1 MDYKKEES
9 LFVRGFYLE
18 LFSRLTA
25 YFKKMSRNP
34 SWFLM
39 SLAGRFGIFRAMAV
53 YLAKTPNLHNYQSK
67 AHLSYFQNL
76 DPKEAAEV
84 LKKDALYPG
93 IYIPNI
99 LFKEIVD
106 FAYSNPCYGNL
117 DPKLGFLY
125 SEKETFETKSN
136 PFFTAQYFNTKQL
149 CPTIQKLANDPK
161 LLEIAARYLGAEPV
175 FTGSRLWWNFVVDD
189 DIPYDSNK
197 TITFFHY
204 DLDDYAS
211 LRFFF
216 YLTDVGNEGGGHVMV
231 RGSHIRKNF
240 LHRILPVKRR
250 SDKDILDYYGQENVT
265 MVSGPAGFGFAE
277 DLFCYHKATR
287 PTQKDRLV
295 LQIQFAVYDYGLHN
309 DSIDPFFLSQ
319 ISYSDL

>member
-1 MDYKKEES
+1 MGDCQ
-9 LFVRGFYLE
+9 
-18 LFSRLTA
+18 
-25 YFKKMSRNP
+25 
-34 SWFLM
+34 
-39 SLAGRFGIFRAMAV
+39 
-53 YLAKTPNLHNYQSK
+53 LAKTPNLHNYQSK
-67 AHLSYFQNL
+67 AHLSHFQNL
-76 DPKEAAEV
+76 DPKKAAKV

-93 IYIPNI
+93 IYLPNF
-99 LFKEIVD
+99 LFKEILD

-117 DPKLGFLY
+117 DPKLVFLY
-125 SEKETFETKSN
+125 SEKETFEKKSN

-149 CPTIQKLANDPK
+149 CPVIQKLASDPK

-189 DIPYDSNK
+189 DIPYNSNK

-216 YLTDVGNEGGGHVMV
+216 YLTDVGDEGGGHVMV

-240 LHRILPVKRR
+240 SHRILPVKRR
-250 SDKDILDYYGQENVT
+250 SDKDIFDYYGQENVT

-277 DLFCYHKATR
+277 DVFCYHKATR
-287 PTQKDRLV
+287 PIQKDRLV
-295 LQIQFAVYDYGLHN
+295 LQIQFAVYNYGLHN
-309 DSIDPFFLSQ
+309 DSIDPSFLSQ
-319 ISYSDL
+319 IPYSNL